1 MEDDMRQ
8 QLKMMTDGFDEW
20 FDRRRRQRAI
30 VAGLATL
37 AVVVTVGLLVVGNV
51 QPSDGLYAS
60 NQSHRTE
67 TVQTIDQVLLA
78 SL

>member
-30 VAGLATL
+30 VAGLATF

-51 QPSDGLYAS
+51 QPSDGLYVS